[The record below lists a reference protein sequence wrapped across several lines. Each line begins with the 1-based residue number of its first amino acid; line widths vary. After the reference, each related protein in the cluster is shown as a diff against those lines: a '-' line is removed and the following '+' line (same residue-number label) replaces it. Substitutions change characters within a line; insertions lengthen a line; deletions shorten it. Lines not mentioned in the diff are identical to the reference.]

1 MMDAFQLDML
11 RRLEEIR
18 DAQDRH
24 DQRLRALLLVAQ
36 SERRDA
42 ANHRASLRVPPP
54 TPEPSPAPQPK
65 EGPVARFIAAGGWP
79 AAALLL
85 SFVAPLLTCVLVW
98 AAWATNTPL
107 ATLILALFG
116 VQNAVSAP

>member
-1 MMDAFQLDML
+1 MDPAWQIEML
-11 RRLEEIR
+11 RRLDELRE
-18 DAQDRH
+18 QQEKS

-42 ANHRASLRVPPP
+42 AAHRALRVAPPP
-54 TPEPSPAPQPK
+54 APEPSPVQQK
-65 EGPVARFIAAGGWP
+65 ESAIARFIGAGGWP

-85 SFVAPLLTCVLVW
+85 SCVAPLLAGVLVW

-107 ATLILALFG
+107 PTLILALFG
-116 VQNAVSAP
+116 VSDAVSAP